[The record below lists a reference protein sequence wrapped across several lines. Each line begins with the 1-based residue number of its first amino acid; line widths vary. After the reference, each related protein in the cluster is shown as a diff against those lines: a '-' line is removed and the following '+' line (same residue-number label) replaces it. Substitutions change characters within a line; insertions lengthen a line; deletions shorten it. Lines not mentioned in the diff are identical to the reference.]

1 MEIFALAYIAFSVLI
16 FIGFAALDASRALH
30 GKKRGKK
37 KEWRK
42 RGPKTLVILPCKGVD
57 LTMDRNLSSIKDQ
70 DYGNFDL
77 IAVVDNGYDEAV
89 PRIRK
94 AGIRYIISESKCEK
108 CSGKVR
114 AIATA
119 LEKFKGYDAYVIADS
134 DITVDKEWLRAIVSP
149 LEDKRIGLSTMFPVF
164 YPVAGFWSNVKQVW
178 GFVGDAMMEDERTRF
193 GWGGSMA
200 FRKDLL
206 DSKSMEFLRNSRYSV
221 SDDICITKIAEMKK
235 LGIAYVKEHR
245 PIVNS
250 RESLKSLSEWANR
263 QTALTLLGKRDNL
276 KYGVAYYGGEAFL
289 LISGIALAAYVSPLF
304 LIFFAH
310 YLRSLILAYR
320 RAAAKSPYLMPITL
334 IMPFFYLAN
343 LIAASKMNSIIWRGR
358 KYRLG

>member
-1 MEIFALAYIAFSVLI
+1 MEIFALAYIAFSILI
-16 FIGFAALDASRALH
+16 FIGFAILDISKALGR
-30 GKKRGKK
+30 KNKEEKQRIKRR
-37 KEWRK
+37 E
-42 RGPKTLVILPCKGVD
+42 PKTLVILPCKGVD
-57 LTMDRNLSSIKDQ
+57 LTMDKNLSSIKDQ

-77 IAVVDNGYDEAV
+77 VAVVDNGYDEAV

-94 AGIRYIISESKCEK
+94 AGIKYIISESRCDK

-114 AIATA
+114 AIVTA
-119 LEKFKGYDAYVIADS
+119 LEKFRRYEVYVIADS

-149 LEDKRIGLSTMFPVF
+149 LEDKRIGLSTMFPLF
-164 YPVAGFWSNVKQVW
+164 YPVSGFWSNVKHVW

-200 FRKDLL
+200 FRKELL
-206 DSKSMEFLRNSRYSV
+206 DSKSMEFLRNSKYSV
-221 SDDICITKIAEMKK
+221 SDDICITKITEMKK

-245 PIVNS
+245 PVVNS
-250 RESLKSLSEWANR
+250 SESFRSLSEWADR

-276 KYGVAYYGGEAFL
+276 RYGIAYYGGEAFL
-289 LISGIALAAYVSPLF
+289 LVSGIALAAYVSPLF
-304 LIFFAH
+304 LVFFAH
-310 YLRSLILAYR
+310 YLRSLIVAYR
-320 RAAAKSPYLMPITL
+320 RAIAKSPYLVPITL

-343 LIAASKMNSIIWRGR
+343 LIAASRMNSIIWRGR